1 MSEKTVLF
9 EVATGFMNY
18 KLCYKFTDSAGYF
31 AYDNYGVHSL
41 PVTGETMT
49 QDEVEHVFKTL
60 TKTQNIVTYL
70 LRATTIATPKTDQ
83 TTITSAATAL
93 VTSDVKQSAKI
104 FQVLYG
110 MNYDFNSFAVN
121 VVASMDA
128 DNITD
133 FIGPY
138 AQQVKTA
145 YDAGNGEQP
154 QKLLLTLVNASSGD
168 AEKVE
173 AILEGWRQMAESS
186 EVELST
192 DNSFQFSD
200 GSEVT
205 LEPLPEST
213 RRRMLSD
220 TPTKVRINRFECV
233 MIDSD
238 ITEGYCYE
246 VLING
251 SVDEKLDKAYSL
263 TYMKRDPDDTACAT
277 KKNIQAVGW
286 TLKESEEA
294 NECTFS
300 NGKAILTGTS
310 FGVVTTSTS
319 SPVAPSQLDTTVLT
333 VLLVVSMIIFIILF
347 IGLGYALWVY
357 VHPAEPVNMEEM
369 WGGFDEDRKKNLE
382 QKRAERLARKQKLL
396 EMEADFDSSDS
407 DSSSDAGTVN
417 LDDVY
422 NDLLPM
428 VDEGSDEED
437 LHASYTEA
445 IRTANES
452 SMYAQQAAE
461 NTDIVQEE
469 EMQKEEDLGEVRN
482 SSQQ

>member
-1 MSEKTVLF
+1 
-9 EVATGFMNY
+9 
-18 KLCYKFTDSAGYF
+18 
-31 AYDNYGVHSL
+31 
-41 PVTGETMT
+41 
-49 QDEVEHVFKTL
+49 
-60 TKTQNIVTYL
+60 
-70 LRATTIATPKTDQ
+70 
-83 TTITSAATAL
+83 
-93 VTSDVKQSAKI
+93 
-104 FQVLYG
+104 
-110 MNYDFNSFAVN
+110 
-121 VVASMDA
+121 
-128 DNITD
+128 
-133 FIGPY
+133 
-138 AQQVKTA
+138 
-145 YDAGNGEQP
+145 
-154 QKLLLTLVNASSGD
+154 
-168 AEKVE
+168 
-173 AILEGWRQMAESS
+173 
-186 EVELST
+186 
-192 DNSFQFSD
+192 
-200 GSEVT
+200 
-205 LEPLPEST
+205 
-213 RRRMLSD
+213 
-220 TPTKVRINRFECV
+220 